1 MGNSNT
7 KGPAPTPDEAIQR
20 LRGMEK
26 LLHKKIEMIEA
37 KIVAE
42 LKQAKKFGTKNKNR
56 AMNCLKRKKALEKQ
70 LQTTCKRP
78 YRYFFLS
85 IL

>member
-7 KGPAPTPDEAIQR
+7 KGPAPTPDQAIQR

-26 LLHKKIEMIEA
+26 LLHKKIEMIES

-42 LKQAKKFGTKNKNR
+42 IKQAKAFGTKNKNR
-56 AMNCLKRKKALEKQ
+56 ATNCLRRKKALEKQ
-70 LQTTCKRP
+70 LQITSKKQ
-78 YRYFFLS
+78 Y
-85 IL
+85 ILY